1 MKGKPGTLSVS
12 AGEKGLVL
20 SEYWTISGAQGNKW
34 FSVSVDIPLFLD
46 PVVSSL
52 FKAFRCM

>member
-34 FSVSVDIPLFLD
+34 FSVSVDIPMFLD
-46 PVVSSL
+46 PVISSL
-52 FKAFRCM
+52 SE